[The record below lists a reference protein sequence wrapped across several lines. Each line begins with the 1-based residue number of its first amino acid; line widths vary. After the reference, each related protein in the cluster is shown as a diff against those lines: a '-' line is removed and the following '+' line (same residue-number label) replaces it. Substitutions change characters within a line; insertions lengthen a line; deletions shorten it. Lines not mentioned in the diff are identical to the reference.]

1 MSIKD
6 MVNGNM
12 KWLRYGS
19 LIIALIIFVLAQG
32 QSNGTKAEGIKNN
45 KEDIIDVKQELKELK
60 DFNLIQS
67 ERMVRLESNS
77 DNIKE
82 DVKDIKKDNKEI
94 LRILYKIKDD

>member
-60 DFNLIQS
+60 NFNLIQS

-82 DVKDIKKDNKEI
+82 DVQEIKSDNKEI
-94 LRILYKIKDD
+94 IKILLELKNK

>member
-19 LIIALIIFVLAQG
+19 LIIALIIFVLSQG

-45 KEDIIDVKQELKELK
+45 KENIVDVKAELKELK
-60 DFNLIQS
+60 EFNINQL
-67 ERMVRLESNS
+67 ERMIKLEQNS
-77 DNIKE
+77 ENIKE